1 MYVCMYVY
9 IWPLGVYEECVRHR
23 IIRLCTVVC
32 VIIKYWSYAII
43 VGFPMSIT
51 S

>member
-1 MYVCMYVY
+1 MYVCMFIYGHSY
-9 IWPLGVYEECVRHR
+9 IWYEECVRHR

-32 VIIKYWSYAII
+32 VIIKYWSYVVI